1 MRYPYNS
8 QGTAPNS
15 ALQNKLQRG
24 TEPHACSGRKPYRA
38 DVARPRAGLQET
50 RQTSRLTCLSPSLPE
65 LPWHGHKSVSALAD
79 LPLRRRHVSCVARS
93 LALGSIWLT
102 SLRQPCV
109 AYHASVSGRC
119 LVTSCHQSVT
129 FAEVAC
135 VQNPQH
141 RASLPQGLSEEALK
155 EALQLPCI
163 WVESQDPQESRCQE
177 VEREVSVATNRPALA
192 TVQSISPV
200 P

>member
-15 ALQNKLQRG
+15 ALQNKLKGVRSR
-24 TEPHACSGRKPYRA
+24 TRA
-38 DVARPRAGLQET
+38 VNGSRTGLMLQET

-79 LPLRRRHVSCVARS
+79 LHLRRRHVSCVARS

-163 WVESQDPQESRCQE
+163 WVESQDPQETRCQE
-177 VEREVSVATNRPALA
+177 VEREVSVATNRPA
-192 TVQSISPV
+192 
-200 P
+200 